1 MVEKEFVEGGKLL
14 RKSKRFD
21 DVQQE
26 ESMPGW
32 LKMPGCAGIL
42 SCNRSGSLSNAI
54 ELAEF
59 PACFSLFATF
69 FDTRLFVVFTT
80 LQLSFYPIYLQ
91 LLLQLSDGIF
101 KVSSNF
107 NFYHFGLRL
116 TN

>member
-1 MVEKEFVEGGKLL
+1 MGFRQKES
-14 RKSKRFD
+14 SKVKD
-21 DVQQE
+21 T
-26 ESMPGW
+26 MPGQT
-32 LKMPGCAGIL
+32 GIV
-42 SCNRSGSLSNAI
+42 SSNYSDSLANAV

-59 PACFSLFATF
+59 PACFSLLATF
-69 FDTRLFVVFTT
+69 LDTRFFVVFTT

>member
-1 MVEKEFVEGGKLL
+1 MKREELFREGWRLDGIRQKKKGL
-14 RKSKRFD
+14 RGRF
-21 DVQQE
+21 
-26 ESMPGW
+26 
-32 LKMPGCAGIL
+32 KMPGATMGIL
-42 SCNRSGSLSNAI
+42 SHTCSGCLADSV

-59 PACFSLFATF
+59 PACFSLLATF
-69 FDTRLFVVFTT
+69 FYTWFFVEFTT

-107 NFYHFGLRL
+107 NFYHLGLRL